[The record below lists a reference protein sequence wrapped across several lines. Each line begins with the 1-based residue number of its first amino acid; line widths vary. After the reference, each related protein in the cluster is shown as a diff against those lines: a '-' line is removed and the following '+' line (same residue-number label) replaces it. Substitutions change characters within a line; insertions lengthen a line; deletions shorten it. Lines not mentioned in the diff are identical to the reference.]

1 MLGEII
7 FVDVTP
13 CDQEPCV
20 FRRGR
25 QETVTIKFIPREVI
39 TSAKIYAYGMKGP
52 GRISLPINHD
62 ACQGYGLTCPLKTG
76 VQAELVLS
84 AKLPEYYIP
93 PGEYALEAHIKD
105 QNNNLVVC
113 GKIDLEV
120 A

>member
-52 GRISLPINHD
+52 VRISLPINHD

-76 VQAELVLS
+76 VQAELVFS